1 MEKFPPLE
9 GTFPSSLE
17 NTMAI
22 PKFKTKKDILDY
34 ALNGT
39 EPLVQQIVRYK
50 IEQSGASL
58 NVGEVNNY
66 IKKEMISFKNDY
78 DDWLDCNGV

>member
-1 MEKFPPLE
+1 
-9 GTFPSSLE
+9 
-17 NTMAI
+17 MAI

-66 IKKEMISFKNDY
+66 N
-78 DDWLDCNGV
+78 DWLDSNGV